1 MSTPHRPSHVL
12 EAEDAVS
19 RVLEAERVARL
30 QVTQCEAEAA
40 HLVAEANA
48 KAQALRDRTA
58 ARVERLSARMTAQA
72 QQRLAQIH
80 TERERLASETGADPA
95 TLARLHAAIGK
106 LVAEIAGGD
115 AESGKG

>member
-1 MSTPHRPSHVL
+1 MSTPHRTSHVL
-12 EAEDAVS
+12 EAEAAVT
-19 RVLEAERVARL
+19 RVLEAERIARV

-40 HLVAEANA
+40 RLVAEANA

-58 ARVERLSARMTAQA
+58 ARIERLSARMTAQA
-72 QQRLAQIH
+72 QARLARIRSEQ
-80 TERERLASETGADPA
+80 ERLAGETGADPL
-95 TLARLHAAIGK
+95 TLSRLQAAIGK